1 MNRSISEI
9 GLVEDYYS
17 ARERFLAVCDARSL
31 KVASYRHPL
40 QGPDGNPIFTDAVRI
55 GRRDANK
62 VLLVNSGIH
71 GVEGY
76 AGSHAQVDIVRTFDT
91 VRLSADTAIVLI
103 HLINPWGTAWRRR
116 QNEDNIDLNRHFID
130 RSQAS
135 PANEPHKRLISEG
148 FLDALSAPSPTAALQ
163 QIDDFREL
171 YGEDL
176 YAQAVFQGQYDCP
189 GGLGFGGVAPSWS
202 QQTLEAAL
210 NDLLSNPE
218 SLALIDLHTGLG
230 PFGTGTLI
238 CTEVP
243 DSDQIAVLR
252 EWYDT
257 HFVALLVDQE
267 GLPYKLQGDLANG
280 VRRILPS
287 TRVLPIS
294 LEFGTYDAR
303 RFAELMVRDA
313 WAETKGN
320 PQYPEVEAIRCDL
333 MHFFYPAHASG
344 ERWLHPEPSRLQRW
358 LSPGFRHFD
367 WALARSCRWGRA
379 G

>member
-135 PANEPHKRLISEG
+135 PANEPPKRLISAG

-333 MHFFYPAHASG
+333 MHFFYPRSRVWRAMVASRTISVAEMAFAG
-344 ERWLHPEPSRLQRW
+344 
-358 LSPGFRHFD
+358 LST
-367 WALARSCRWGRA
+367 L
-379 G
+379 